1 MAKKKNIIP
10 TLVGI
15 GIAALAAVGIT
26 YAAKPKIK
34 VSITANPVTG
44 NAPLQVYFTA
54 AAEEGTAPYSY
65 AWAFGD
71 GNTSPLQNPIN
82 TYQTKGNYT
91 AKVTVADSEGKT
103 ASKSIAI
110 IVTEVGGEIN
120 AEIISI
126 EVS

>member
-1 MAKKKNIIP
+1 MAKKKNITP
-10 TLVGI
+10 TLIGVGV
-15 GIAALAAVGIT
+15 AALAAVGIA

-44 NAPLQVYFTA
+44 SSPLQVSFTSS
-54 AAEEGTAPYSY
+54 AEEGTSPYSY
-65 AWAFGD
+65 AWNFGD
-71 GNTSPLQNPIN
+71 GNVSNLQNTVN

-91 AKVTVADSEGKT
+91 AKIIVTDAEGKT

-126 EVS
+126 SVS

>member
-1 MAKKKNIIP
+1 MAKKKTTPILIG
-10 TLVGI
+10 VGV
-15 GIAALAAVGIT
+15 AALAAVGIA

-44 NAPLQVYFTA
+44 SSPLLVNFTA
-54 AAEEGTAPYSY
+54 AAEEGTSPYSY
-65 AWAFGD
+65 AWTFGD

-82 TYQTKGNYT
+82 TYLTKGNYT
-91 AKVTVADSEGKT
+91 AKVIVTDAEGKT

-110 IVTEVGGEIN
+110 IVTEVGGDIN

-126 EVS
+126 SVS